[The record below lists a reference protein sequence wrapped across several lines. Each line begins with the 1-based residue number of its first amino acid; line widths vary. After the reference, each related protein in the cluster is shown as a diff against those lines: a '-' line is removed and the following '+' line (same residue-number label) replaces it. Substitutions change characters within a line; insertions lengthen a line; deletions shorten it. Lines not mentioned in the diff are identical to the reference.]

1 MIIDKLLMNGYGI
14 FVWSAFAFT
23 MINFTFLYFVTK
35 FKFEKEKNKFVL
47 KYGSLNPE
55 QSKAARGQ
63 ATNRK
68 IISGTTVKSKI

>member
-1 MIIDKLLMNGYGI
+1 MIIDKLLMNGYGV

-23 MINFTFLYFVTK
+23 MINFTFLYFLTK

-47 KYGSLNPE
+47 KYGSLNQE
-55 QSKAARGQ
+55 QSKAARDQ
-63 ATNRK
+63 ATNRV

>member
-1 MIIDKLLMNGYGI
+1 MNIEFLHMNGYGI

-63 ATNRK
+63 ATNRE

>member
-23 MINFTFLYFVTK
+23 MVNFTFLYFVTK

-63 ATNRK
+63 AINRE